1 MEVPEANG
9 TLSEQEAG
17 ALRTPT
23 KAAPV
28 QMTINV
34 DVTFKIRVLEL
45 MVRFLVRVLLSNFFS
60 HPQILYVHEIFS

>member
-1 MEVPEANG
+1 MTEGDSVPSEAKWPNVEVPLANG

-17 ALRTPT
+17 ALLRTPT
-23 KAAPV
+23 KDRAPA

-45 MVRFLVRVLLSNFFS
+45 MVR
-60 HPQILYVHEIFS
+60 